1 MSSWSSWWRTLKWS
15 GWPGRVVL
23 LSFMLW
29 GIIENTQDKFHVY
42 WSHMNFPPSKRKKKM
57 TISCEQKNK
66 TKKIFNFTFVLYGRS
81 NLRTGP
87 STVIHRLETTLIHVD
102 THSDTHTLSHRMKW
116 EPSVDQWW
124 KAMVTSAVSQ
134 HQPREDR
141 RDNHNIDPS
150 ERLSSAAASRL
161 QAAQTHTRTACP
173 TDRIKIKRNTMICKE

>member
-1 MSSWSSWWRTLKWS
+1 MVANSEVKRMARACSVIEL
-15 GWPGRVVL
+15 
-23 LSFMLW
+23 MLW

-81 NLRTGP
+81 NLRTGL
-87 STVIHRLETTLIHVD
+87 STVIHTQ
-102 THSDTHTLSHRMKW
+102 THTHTLSHRMKW
-116 EPSVDQWW
+116 EPSEDQWW

-173 TDRIKIKRNTMICKE
+173 TDRIKIKLNTMICKE